1 MAYGRAPYRRPGSR
15 RRGYRRSG
23 SGFKTP
29 AIKRLYQACVRR
41 APKRRVRGKSR
52 TSPQALARCK
62 TYVAKVAER
71 YTRMKS
77 RPAKSSGPSILNWSI
92 R

>member
-1 MAYGRAPYRRPGSR
+1 MAYGRAPYRRRVGR

-41 APKRRVRGKSR
+41 APKRRVRGKTR
-52 TSPQALARCK
+52 TSPQALAKCK
-62 TYVAKVAER
+62 TYAANVAER
-71 YTRMKS
+71 YTRMKTRS
-77 RPAKSSGPSILNWSI
+77 RINKNWSMDWSI
-92 R
+92 